1 MNNTHECSRW
11 PQAHRQQH
19 AERGVDLL
27 GQGLE
32 ELRDKLNAK
41 FFLYESTGDLESLL
55 VAVSS
60 FVKVGRLL
68 DDIDAGRRMSINEL
82 RKAFPTTEG
91 RKKRKM

>member
-1 MNNTHECSRW
+1 MPSG
-11 PQAHRQQH
+11 
-19 AERGVDLL
+19 GVDLL

-68 DDIDAGRRMSINEL
+68 DDVDAGRRLSIKELKKTFPGTGRANSL
-82 RKAFPTTEG
+82 RKGKP
-91 RKKRKM
+91 RCK